1 MFGPGLVA
9 SFGGRAFLEEGSLG
23 EVGLRLIV
31 WCGGLNRNGSHRFM
45 CLNAWPI
52 EDDTVRRCG
61 LIGIGVALL
70 EEVCPCGLR
79 GFRCS
84 VRPHLHSLLPL
95 AD

>member
-45 CLNAWPI
+45 CLNAWP
-52 EDDTVRRCG
+52 TG
-61 LIGIGVALL
+61 NGTK
-70 EEVCPCGLR
+70 EVWPCWRNEGA
-79 GFRCS
+79 GFEVSYAQATPS
-84 VRPHLHSLLPL
+84 VEF
-95 AD
+95 

>member
-1 MFGPGLVA
+1 
-9 SFGGRAFLEEGSLG
+9 
-23 EVGLRLIV
+23 
-31 WCGGLNRNGSHRFM
+31 M